1 MNKVK
6 ELAKSS
12 LEITY
17 ELFKIMI
24 PTLIVVK
31 ILDELGFVEILNN
44 FCAPLMFLLGLPEAI
59 SLVFT
64 TSMLTSPYA
73 GLIVFS
79 GLPADMPF
87 TAAQAS
93 VLGLLILFT
102 HSLPIEVIICRK
114 AGVRARAMI
123 FIRLGLGILSCYL
136 LNLFF
141 QVTGYMNYPATI
153 LLPTLESAPDL
164 FSWGLSQLKGLGM
177 IFIIIIALVIIL
189 DFLKYIGVE
198 RLIEKALKPFLNF
211 LGVGE
216 KASTIAVVGVTLGIG
231 FGAGLLIKEVKTG
244 KLHYK
249 DVFGVLVLVGMLHSI
264 IEDTAVVSLIGS
276 NIIITLFLRAVL
288 TLCIVYI
295 FMRLGASLTKEFW
308 QKHLTNY
315 NIPEYKPNS

>member
-1 MNKVK
+1 MNKIK
-6 ELAKSS
+6 ELSKTIY
-12 LEITY
+12 EITY

-24 PTLIVVK
+24 PTLIIVK
-31 ILDELGFVEILNN
+31 ILEELGFVEILNKV
-44 FCAPLMFLLGLPEAI
+44 FAPLMLLLGLPEAI

-64 TSMLTSPYA
+64 TTMLTSPYA

-79 GLPADMPF
+79 GLPADMTF

-93 VLGLLILFT
+93 ILGLLMLFT

-123 FIRLGLGILSCYL
+123 FIRLGLGIFSCYL

-141 QVTGYMNYPATI
+141 QITGYMNYPATI
-153 LLPTLESAPDL
+153 LLPSLESAPNIM
-164 FSWGLSQLKGLGM
+164 SWGFSQLKGLVM
-177 IFIIIIALVIIL
+177 ILVIIIALVIIL

-198 RLIEKALKPFLNF
+198 KLVEKALKPFLNF

-231 FGAGLLIKEVKTG
+231 FGGGLLIKEVKSG

-249 DVFGVLVLVGMLHSI
+249 DVFGVMILVGMLHSI

-276 NIIITLFLRAVL
+276 NIIITLILRTIL
-288 TLCIVYI
+288 TLFIVYI
-295 FMRLGASLTKEFW
+295 LMRLGANFTKEFW
-308 QKHLTNY
+308 QRHLTNY
-315 NIPEYKPNS
+315 NIPEYKP

>member
-1 MNKVK
+1 MNKIR
-6 ELAKSS
+6 ELTRSS

-17 ELFKIMI
+17 ELFIIMI
-24 PTLIVVK
+24 PTLIIVK
-31 ILDELGFVEILNN
+31 ILDELGFVEILNK

-64 TSMLTSPYA
+64 TSLLTSPYA

-123 FIRLGLGILSCYL
+123 FIRLGLGILSCYF

-141 QVTGYMNYPATI
+141 QFTGYMNYPATI
-153 LLPTLESAPDL
+153 LLPSLESAPDL

-216 KASTIAVVGVTLGIG
+216 KASTIAIVGVTLGIG

-264 IEDTAVVSLIGS
+264 IEDTAVISLIGS

-288 TLCIVYI
+288 TLCIVYV
-295 FMRLGASLTKEFW
+295 FMRLGAKLTQEFW

>member
-6 ELAKSS
+6 ELTRSS

-17 ELFKIMI
+17 ELFIIMI

-31 ILDELGFVEILNN
+31 ILDELGFVEILNK
-44 FCAPLMFLLGLPEAI
+44 FCAPLMSLLGLPEAI

-64 TSMLTSPYA
+64 TSLLTSPYA

-79 GLPADMPF
+79 GLPGDMPF

-153 LLPTLESAPDL
+153 LLPSLESAPDL
-164 FSWGLSQLKGLGM
+164 LSWGFSQLKGLGM
-177 IFIIIIALVIIL
+177 IFIIIIALVILL

-276 NIIITLFLRAVL
+276 NIIITLFLRAIL

-295 FMRLGASLTKEFW
+295 FMRLGANFTQEFW

>member
-1 MNKVK
+1 MNKIK
-6 ELAKSS
+6 ELSKTIY
-12 LEITY
+12 EITY

-24 PTLIVVK
+24 PTLIIVK
-31 ILDELGFVEILNN
+31 ILEELGFVEILNKV
-44 FCAPLMFLLGLPEAI
+44 FAPLMLLLGLPEAI

-64 TSMLTSPYA
+64 TTMLTSPYA

-79 GLPADMPF
+79 GLPADMAF

-93 VLGLLILFT
+93 ILGLLMLFT

-123 FIRLGLGILSCYL
+123 FIRLGLGIFSCYL

-141 QVTGYMNYPATI
+141 QITGYMNYPATI
-153 LLPTLESAPDL
+153 LLPSLESAPNIM
-164 FSWGLSQLKGLGM
+164 SWGFSQLKGLVM
-177 IFIIIIALVIIL
+177 ILVIIIALVIIL

-198 RLIEKALKPFLNF
+198 KLVEKALKPFLNF
-211 LGVGE
+211 LGVGK

-231 FGAGLLIKEVKTG
+231 FGGGLLIKEVKSG

-249 DVFGVLVLVGMLHSI
+249 DVFGVMILVGMLHSI

-276 NIIITLFLRAVL
+276 NIIITLILRTIL
-288 TLCIVYI
+288 TLFIVYI
-295 FMRLGASLTKEFW
+295 LMRLGANFTKEFW
-308 QKHLTNY
+308 QRHLTNY
-315 NIPEYKPNS
+315 NIPEYKP

>member
-1 MNKVK
+1 MNKIK
-6 ELAKSS
+6 ELTKSS
-12 LEITY
+12 FEITY
-17 ELFKIMI
+17 ELFIVMI

-31 ILDELGFVEILNN
+31 ILDEIGFVEILNKM
-44 FCAPLMFLLGLPEAI
+44 FAPLMFLLGLPEAI

-123 FIRLGLGILSCYL
+123 FIRLGLGILSCYF

-141 QVTGYMNYPATI
+141 ELTGYMNYPATI
-153 LLPTLESAPDL
+153 LLPSLESAPDFL
-164 FSWGLSQLKGLGM
+164 SWGISQLKGLGM
-177 IFIIIIALVIIL
+177 IFIIIVALVIIL

-198 RLIEKALKPFLNF
+198 KLIEKALKPFLNF

-216 KASTIAVVGVTLGIG
+216 KASTIAVVGVTLGI
-231 FGAGLLIKEVKTG
+231 ENWKT
-244 KLHYK
+244 
-249 DVFGVLVLVGMLHSI
+249 
-264 IEDTAVVSLIGS
+264 SL
-276 NIIITLFLRAVL
+276 
-288 TLCIVYI
+288 
-295 FMRLGASLTKEFW
+295 
-308 QKHLTNY
+308 
-315 NIPEYKPNS
+315 

>member
-1 MNKVK
+1 MNKIK
-6 ELAKSS
+6 ELSISS
-12 LEITY
+12 YEITY

-24 PTLIVVK
+24 PTLIVIK
-31 ILDELGFVEILNN
+31 ILEEIGFVDILNK
-44 FCAPLMFLLGLPEAI
+44 FCAPLMLLLGLPEAI

-73 GLIVFS
+73 GLIIFS
-79 GLPADMPF
+79 GLSLDTSF

-114 AGVRARAMI
+114 VGVRARAMI
-123 FIRLGLGILSCYL
+123 FVRLGLGVLSCYL
-136 LNLFF
+136 LNIFF

-153 LLPTLESAPDL
+153 LLPSLQSAPDIL
-164 FSWGLSQLKGLGM
+164 SWVMSQLKGLGM

-198 RLIEKALKPFLNF
+198 KLIEKALKPFLNF

-249 DVFGVLVLVGMLHSI
+249 DVFGIIILIGMLHSI

-276 NIIITLFLRAVL
+276 NLIVTLFLRAVL

-295 FMRLGASLTKEFW
+295 FMRLGKKFTEEFW

>member
-6 ELAKSS
+6 ELTRSS

-17 ELFKIMI
+17 ELFIIMI

-153 LLPTLESAPDL
+153 LLPSLESAPDL

-189 DFLKYIGVE
+189 DFLKYVGVE

-216 KASTIAVVGVTLGIG
+216 KASTIAIVGVTLGIG

-264 IEDTAVVSLIGS
+264 IEDTAVISLIGS

-288 TLCIVYI
+288 TLCIVYV
-295 FMRLGASLTKEFW
+295 FMRLGAKLTQEFW

>member
-17 ELFKIMI
+17 ELFIIMI

-44 FCAPLMFLLGLPEAI
+44 FCAPLMLLLGLPEAI

-153 LLPTLESAPDL
+153 LLPSLESAPDL

-295 FMRLGASLTKEFW
+295 FMRLGANLTKEFW

>member
-17 ELFKIMI
+17 ELFIIMI

-153 LLPTLESAPDL
+153 LLPSLESAPDL

-177 IFIIIIALVIIL
+177 IFIIIIVLVIIL

-198 RLIEKALKPFLNF
+198 KLIEKALKPFLNF

-216 KASTIAVVGVTLGIG
+216 KASTIAIVGVTLGIG

-264 IEDTAVVSLIGS
+264 IEDTAVISLIGA

-288 TLCIVYI
+288 TLCIVYV
-295 FMRLGASLTKEFW
+295 FMRLGANLTQEFW
-308 QKHLTNY
+308 QRHLTNY

>member
-1 MNKVK
+1 MCIRD
-6 ELAKSS
+6 S
-12 LEITY
+12 
-17 ELFKIMI
+17 
-24 PTLIVVK
+24 
-31 ILDELGFVEILNN
+31 
-44 FCAPLMFLLGLPEAI
+44 
-59 SLVFT
+59 
-64 TSMLTSPYA
+64 
-73 GLIVFS
+73 
-79 GLPADMPF
+79 
-87 TAAQAS
+87 
-93 VLGLLILFT
+93 
-102 HSLPIEVIICRK
+102 SLPIEVIICRK

-123 FIRLGLGILSCYL
+123 FIRLGLGILSCYF

-141 QVTGYMNYPATI
+141 QLTGYMNYPATI
-153 LLPTLESAPDL
+153 LLPSLESAPDL

-177 IFIIIIALVIIL
+177 IFIIIVALVIIL

-216 KASTIAVVGVTLGIG
+216 KASTIAIVGVTLGIG

-264 IEDTAVVSLIGS
+264 IEDTAVISLIGS

-288 TLCIVYI
+288 TLCIVYV
-295 FMRLGASLTKEFW
+295 FMRLGAKLTQEFW

>member
-6 ELAKSS
+6 ELTRSS

-17 ELFKIMI
+17 ELFIIMI

-31 ILDELGFVEILNN
+31 ILDELGFVEILNK
-44 FCAPLMFLLGLPEAI
+44 FFAPLMFLLGLPEAI

-123 FIRLGLGILSCYL
+123 FIRLGLGVLSCYL

-141 QVTGYMNYPATI
+141 QLTGYMNYPATV
-153 LLPTLESAPDL
+153 LLPSLESAPDL
-164 FSWGLSQLKGLGM
+164 LSWALSQLKGLGM
-177 IFIIIIALVIIL
+177 IFIIIIALVILL

-276 NIIITLFLRAVL
+276 NIIITLFLRAIL

-295 FMRLGASLTKEFW
+295 FMRLGANFTQEFW

>member
-17 ELFKIMI
+17 ELFIIMI

-153 LLPTLESAPDL
+153 LLPSLESAPDL
-164 FSWGLSQLKGLGM
+164 FSWGLSQLKGLGI

-216 KASTIAVVGVTLGIG
+216 KASTIAIVGVTLGIG

-264 IEDTAVVSLIGS
+264 IEDTAVISLIGS

-288 TLCIVYI
+288 TLCIVYV
-295 FMRLGASLTKEFW
+295 FMRLGAKLTKEFW

>member
-1 MNKVK
+1 MNKIK
-6 ELAKSS
+6 ELTKSS
-12 LEITY
+12 FEITY
-17 ELFKIMI
+17 ELFIVMI

-31 ILDELGFVEILNN
+31 ILDEIGFVEILNKM
-44 FCAPLMFLLGLPEAI
+44 FAPLMFLLGLPEAI

-123 FIRLGLGILSCYL
+123 FIRLGLGILSCYF

-141 QVTGYMNYPATI
+141 ELTGYMNYPATI
-153 LLPTLESAPDL
+153 LLPSLESAPDL
-164 FSWGLSQLKGLGM
+164 LSWGISQIKGLGM
-177 IFIIIIALVIIL
+177 IFIIIVALVIIL
-189 DFLKYIGVE
+189 DFLKFIGFE
-198 RLIEKALKPFLNF
+198 KLIEKALKPFLNF

-264 IEDTAVVSLIGS
+264 IEDTAVISLIGS

-288 TLCIVYI
+288 TLCIVYV
-295 FMRLGASLTKEFW
+295 FMRLGVHFTKEFW
-308 QKHLTNY
+308 QKHLTNC

>member
-17 ELFKIMI
+17 ELFIIMI

-93 VLGLLILFT
+93 VLGLLILFS

-153 LLPTLESAPDL
+153 LLPSLESAPDL

-295 FMRLGASLTKEFW
+295 FMRLGANLTKEFW

>member
-1 MNKVK
+1 MNKIK
-6 ELAKSS
+6 ELSKTIY
-12 LEITY
+12 EISY

-31 ILDELGFVEILNN
+31 ILEELGFVEILNKV
-44 FCAPLMFLLGLPEAI
+44 FAPLMLLLGLPEAM

-64 TSMLTSPYA
+64 TTMLTSPYA

-79 GLPADMPF
+79 GLPADMSF

-93 VLGLLILFT
+93 ILGLLMLFT

-123 FIRLGLGILSCYL
+123 FIRLGLGIFSCYL

-141 QVTGYMNYPATI
+141 QITGYMNYPATI
-153 LLPTLESAPDL
+153 LLPSLESAPNIM
-164 FSWGLSQLKGLGM
+164 SWAFSQLKGLVM
-177 IFIIIIALVIIL
+177 ILVIIIVLVIIL

-198 RLIEKALKPFLNF
+198 KLVEKALKPFLNF

-231 FGAGLLIKEVKTG
+231 FGGGLLIKEVKSG

-249 DVFGVLVLVGMLHSI
+249 DVFGVMVLVGMLHSI

-276 NIIITLFLRAVL
+276 NIIITLILRTIL

-295 FMRLGASLTKEFW
+295 LMRIGANFTKEFW
-308 QKHLTNY
+308 QRHLTNY
-315 NIPEYKPNS
+315 NIPEYKP

>member
-17 ELFKIMI
+17 ELFIIMI

-153 LLPTLESAPDL
+153 LLPSLESAPDL

-198 RLIEKALKPFLNF
+198 RLIERALKPFLNF

-295 FMRLGASLTKEFW
+295 FMRLGANLTKEFW

>member
-1 MNKVK
+1 MNKIK
-6 ELAKSS
+6 ELTKSS
-12 LEITY
+12 FEITY
-17 ELFKIMI
+17 ELFIVMI

-31 ILDELGFVEILNN
+31 ILDEIGFVEILNKM
-44 FCAPLMFLLGLPEAI
+44 FAPLMFLLGLPEAI

-123 FIRLGLGILSCYL
+123 FIRLGLGILSCYF

-141 QVTGYMNYPATI
+141 ELTGYMNYPATI
-153 LLPTLESAPDL
+153 LLPSLESAPDL
-164 FSWGLSQLKGLGM
+164 LSWGISQLKGLGM
-177 IFIIIIALVIIL
+177 IFIIIVALVIIL

-198 RLIEKALKPFLNF
+198 KLIEKALKPFLNL

-264 IEDTAVVSLIGS
+264 IEDTAVISLIGS

-288 TLCIVYI
+288 TLCIVYV
-295 FMRLGASLTKEFW
+295 FMRLGAHFTKEFW

>member
-17 ELFKIMI
+17 ELFIIMI

-153 LLPTLESAPDL
+153 LLPSLESAPDL
-164 FSWGLSQLKGLGM
+164 LSWGLSQLKGLGM

-295 FMRLGASLTKEFW
+295 FMRLGANLTKEFW

>member
-1 MNKVK
+1 MNKIK
-6 ELAKSS
+6 ELSKTIY
-12 LEITY
+12 EISY

-31 ILDELGFVEILNN
+31 ILEELGFVEILNKV
-44 FCAPLMFLLGLPEAI
+44 FAPLMLLLGLPEAI

-64 TSMLTSPYA
+64 TTMLTSPYA

-79 GLPADMPF
+79 GLPADMSF

-93 VLGLLILFT
+93 ILGLLMLFT

-123 FIRLGLGILSCYL
+123 FIRLGLGIFSCYL

-141 QVTGYMNYPATI
+141 QITGYMNYPATI
-153 LLPTLESAPDL
+153 LLPSLESAPNIM
-164 FSWGLSQLKGLGM
+164 SWAFSQLKGLIM
-177 IFIIIIALVIIL
+177 ILVIIIVLVIIL

-198 RLIEKALKPFLNF
+198 KLVEKALKPFLNF

-231 FGAGLLIKEVKTG
+231 FGGGLLIKEVKSG

-249 DVFGVLVLVGMLHSI
+249 DVFGVMVLVGMLHSI

-276 NIIITLFLRAVL
+276 NIIIILILRTIL

-295 FMRLGASLTKEFW
+295 LMRIGANFTKEFW
-308 QKHLTNY
+308 QRHLTNY
-315 NIPEYKPNS
+315 NIPEYKP

>member
-1 MNKVK
+1 MNKIK
-6 ELAKSS
+6 ELTKSS
-12 LEITY
+12 FEITY
-17 ELFKIMI
+17 ELFIVMI

-31 ILDELGFVEILNN
+31 ILDEIGFVEILNKM
-44 FCAPLMFLLGLPEAI
+44 FAPLMFLLGLPEAI

-123 FIRLGLGILSCYL
+123 FIRLGLGILSCYF

-141 QVTGYMNYPATI
+141 ELTGYMNYPATI
-153 LLPTLESAPDL
+153 LLPSLESAPDL
-164 FSWGLSQLKGLGM
+164 LSWGISQLKGLGM
-177 IFIIIIALVIIL
+177 ILIIIVALVIIL

-198 RLIEKALKPFLNF
+198 KLIEKALKPFQRLDSSRNQNIAGSGLGLSISQDIIKTLDGNLN
-211 LGVGE
+211 LSKSEMG
-216 KASTIAVVGVTLGIG
+216 
-231 FGAGLLIKEVKTG
+231 GLKVKINLP
-244 KLHYK
+244 KI
-249 DVFGVLVLVGMLHSI
+249 S
-264 IEDTAVVSLIGS
+264 
-276 NIIITLFLRAVL
+276 
-288 TLCIVYI
+288 
-295 FMRLGASLTKEFW
+295 
-308 QKHLTNY
+308 
-315 NIPEYKPNS
+315 

>member
-1 MNKVK
+1 MNKIK
-6 ELAKSS
+6 ELSKTIY
-12 LEITY
+12 EITY

-24 PTLIVVK
+24 PTLIIVK
-31 ILDELGFVEILNN
+31 ILEEYGFVEILNKV
-44 FCAPLMFLLGLPEAI
+44 FAPLMLLLGLPEAI

-64 TSMLTSPYA
+64 TTMLTSPYA

-79 GLPADMPF
+79 GLPADMTF

-93 VLGLLILFT
+93 ILGLLMLFT

-123 FIRLGLGILSCYL
+123 FIRLGLGIFSCYL

-141 QVTGYMNYPATI
+141 QITGYMNYPATI
-153 LLPTLESAPDL
+153 LLPSLESAPNIM
-164 FSWGLSQLKGLGM
+164 SWGFSQLKGLVM
-177 IFIIIIALVIIL
+177 ILVIIIALVIIL

-198 RLIEKALKPFLNF
+198 KLVEKALKPFLNF

-231 FGAGLLIKEVKTG
+231 FGGGLLIKEVKSG

-249 DVFGVLVLVGMLHSI
+249 DVFGVMILVGMLHSI

-276 NIIITLFLRAVL
+276 NIIITLILRTIL
-288 TLCIVYI
+288 TLFIVYI
-295 FMRLGASLTKEFW
+295 LMRLGANFTKEFW
-308 QKHLTNY
+308 QRHLTNY
-315 NIPEYKPNS
+315 NIPEYKP

>member
-153 LLPTLESAPDL
+153 LLPSLESAPDL
-164 FSWGLSQLKGLGM
+164 ISWSLSQLKGLGM

>member
-1 MNKVK
+1 MNKIK
-6 ELAKSS
+6 ELSKTIY
-12 LEITY
+12 EITY

-24 PTLIVVK
+24 PTLIIVK
-31 ILDELGFVEILNN
+31 ILEELGFVEILNKV
-44 FCAPLMFLLGLPEAI
+44 FAPLMLLLGLPEAI

-64 TSMLTSPYA
+64 TTMLTSPYA

-79 GLPADMPF
+79 GLPADMTF

-93 VLGLLILFT
+93 ILGLLMLFT

-123 FIRLGLGILSCYL
+123 FIRLGLGIFSCYL

-141 QVTGYMNYPATI
+141 QITGYMNYPATI
-153 LLPTLESAPDL
+153 LLPSLESAPNIM
-164 FSWGLSQLKGLGM
+164 SWGFSQLKGLVM
-177 IFIIIIALVIIL
+177 ILVIIIALVIIL

-198 RLIEKALKPFLNF
+198 KLVEKALKPFLNF

-231 FGAGLLIKEVKTG
+231 FGGGLLIKEVKSG

-249 DVFGVLVLVGMLHSI
+249 DVFGVMILVGMLHSI

-276 NIIITLFLRAVL
+276 NIIITLILRTIL
-288 TLCIVYI
+288 TLFIVYI
-295 FMRLGASLTKEFW
+295 LMRLGANFTKEFW
-308 QKHLTNY
+308 QRYLTNY
-315 NIPEYKPNS
+315 NIPEYKP

>member
-1 MNKVK
+1 MKKVK
-6 ELAKSS
+6 ELTRSS

-17 ELFKIMI
+17 ELFIIMI

-31 ILDELGFVEILNN
+31 ILDELGFVEILNK

-64 TSMLTSPYA
+64 TSLLTSPYA

-153 LLPTLESAPDL
+153 LLPSLESAPDL
-164 FSWGLSQLKGLGM
+164 FSWGLSQLKGLGI

-295 FMRLGASLTKEFW
+295 FMRLGANLTKEFW

>member
-6 ELAKSS
+6 ELTRSS

-17 ELFKIMI
+17 ELFIIMI

-31 ILDELGFVEILNN
+31 ILDELGFVEILNK
-44 FCAPLMFLLGLPEAI
+44 FFAPLMFLLGLPEAI

-123 FIRLGLGILSCYL
+123 FIRLGLGVLSCYL

-141 QVTGYMNYPATI
+141 QLTGYMNYPATI
-153 LLPTLESAPDL
+153 LLPSLESAPDL
-164 FSWGLSQLKGLGM
+164 FSWALSQLKGLGM
-177 IFIIIIALVIIL
+177 IFIIIIALVILL

-276 NIIITLFLRAVL
+276 NIIITLFLRAIL

-295 FMRLGASLTKEFW
+295 FMRLGANFTQEFW

>member
-1 MNKVK
+1 MNKIR
-6 ELAKSS
+6 ELTRSS

-17 ELFKIMI
+17 ELFIIMI
-24 PTLIVVK
+24 PTLIIVK
-31 ILDELGFVEILNN
+31 ILDELGFVEILNK

-64 TSMLTSPYA
+64 TSLLTSPYA

-123 FIRLGLGILSCYL
+123 FIRLGLGILSCYF

-141 QVTGYMNYPATI
+141 QFTGYMNYPATI
-153 LLPTLESAPDL
+153 LLPSLESAPDL

-177 IFIIIIALVIIL
+177 IFIIIVALVIIL

-216 KASTIAVVGVTLGIG
+216 KASTIAIVGVTLGIG

-264 IEDTAVVSLIGS
+264 IEDTAVISLIGS

-288 TLCIVYI
+288 TLCIVYV
-295 FMRLGASLTKEFW
+295 FMRLGAKLTQEFW

>member
-1 MNKVK
+1 MNKIK
-6 ELAKSS
+6 ELSKTIY
-12 LEITY
+12 EITY

-24 PTLIVVK
+24 PTLIIVK
-31 ILDELGFVEILNN
+31 ILEELGFVEILNKV
-44 FCAPLMFLLGLPEAI
+44 FAPLMLLLGLPEAI

-64 TSMLTSPYA
+64 TTMLTSPYA

-79 GLPADMPF
+79 GLPADMAF

-93 VLGLLILFT
+93 ILGLLMLFT

-123 FIRLGLGILSCYL
+123 FIRLGLGIFSCYL

-141 QVTGYMNYPATI
+141 QITGYMNYPATI
-153 LLPTLESAPDL
+153 LLPSLESAPNIM
-164 FSWGLSQLKGLGM
+164 SWGFSQLKGLVM
-177 IFIIIIALVIIL
+177 ILVIIIALVIIL

-198 RLIEKALKPFLNF
+198 KLVEKALKPFLNF

-231 FGAGLLIKEVKTG
+231 FGGGLLIKEVKSG

-249 DVFGVLVLVGMLHSI
+249 DVFGVMILVGMLHSI
-264 IEDTAVVSLIGS
+264 IEDTAVVSFIGS
-276 NIIITLFLRAVL
+276 NIIITLILRTIL
-288 TLCIVYI
+288 TLFIVYI
-295 FMRLGASLTKEFW
+295 LMRLGANFTKEFW
-308 QKHLTNY
+308 QRHLTNY
-315 NIPEYKPNS
+315 NIPEYKP

>member
-1 MNKVK
+1 MNKIK
-6 ELAKSS
+6 ELTKSS
-12 LEITY
+12 FEITY
-17 ELFKIMI
+17 ELFIVMI

-31 ILDELGFVEILNN
+31 ILDEIGFVEILNKM
-44 FCAPLMFLLGLPEAI
+44 FAPLMFLLGLPEAI

-123 FIRLGLGILSCYL
+123 FIRLGLGILSCYF

-141 QVTGYMNYPATI
+141 KLTGYMNYPATI
-153 LLPTLESAPDL
+153 LLPSLESAPDL
-164 FSWGLSQLKGLGM
+164 LSWGISQLKGLGM
-177 IFIIIIALVIIL
+177 IFIIIVALVIIL

-198 RLIEKALKPFLNF
+198 KLIEKALKPFLNF

-264 IEDTAVVSLIGS
+264 IEDTAVVSLIGA
-276 NIIITLFLRAVL
+276 NIIITLFLRAIL

-295 FMRLGASLTKEFW
+295 FMRLGANFTQEFW

>member
-1 MNKVK
+1 MNKIK
-6 ELAKSS
+6 ELSKTIY
-12 LEITY
+12 EISY

-31 ILDELGFVEILNN
+31 ILEELGFVEILNKV
-44 FCAPLMFLLGLPEAI
+44 FAPLMLLLGLPEAI

-64 TSMLTSPYA
+64 TTMLTSPYA

-79 GLPADMPF
+79 GLSADMSF

-93 VLGLLILFT
+93 ILGLLMLFT

-123 FIRLGLGILSCYL
+123 FIRLGLGIFSCYL

-141 QVTGYMNYPATI
+141 QITGYMNYPATI
-153 LLPTLESAPDL
+153 LLPSLESAPNIM
-164 FSWGLSQLKGLGM
+164 SWAFSQLKGLVM
-177 IFIIIIALVIIL
+177 ILAIIIVLVIIL

-198 RLIEKALKPFLNF
+198 KLVEKALKPFLNF

-231 FGAGLLIKEVKTG
+231 FGGGLLIKEVKSG

-249 DVFGVLVLVGMLHSI
+249 DVFGVMVLVGMLHSI

-276 NIIITLFLRAVL
+276 NIIITLILRTIL

-295 FMRLGASLTKEFW
+295 LMRIGANFTKEFW
-308 QKHLTNY
+308 QRHLTNY
-315 NIPEYKPNS
+315 NIPEYKP

>member
-17 ELFKIMI
+17 ELFIIMI

-153 LLPTLESAPDL
+153 LLPSLESAPDL

-295 FMRLGASLTKEFW
+295 FMRLGANFTQEFW